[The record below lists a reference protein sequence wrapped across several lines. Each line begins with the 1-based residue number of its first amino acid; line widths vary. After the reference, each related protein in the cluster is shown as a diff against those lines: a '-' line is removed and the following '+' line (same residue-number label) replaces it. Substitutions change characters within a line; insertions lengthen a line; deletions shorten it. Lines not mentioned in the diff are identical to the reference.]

1 MHGHRMLSSEIDTC
15 KAYTKLTY
23 TVTRRSPSRFYFGR
37 DIPDHKKIK
46 MGLIRCLT
54 YFGSAISDIH
64 LETGKISL
72 KTYFLDYD

>member
-1 MHGHRMLSSEIDTC
+1 MKSLYQVDMHRHEEVSL
-15 KAYTKLTY
+15 L
-23 TVTRRSPSRFYFGR
+23 FYFGR